1 MITQCV
7 PSSLN
12 LKVVVFDDKDYDF
25 AKMIHHRYPDIPFYL
40 QVGNPYL
47 SDSVDNHTEKLLER
61 YEQLVDL
68 VMQSNDMNHVYVL
81 PQLHTLLW
89 SNKRCIKDNLF
100 YFYKSYLM
108 NNNILI
114 DIIVD

>member
-1 MITQCV
+1 
-7 PSSLN
+7 
-12 LKVVVFDDKDYDF
+12 
-25 AKMIHHRYPDIPFYL
+25 MIHHRYPDIPFYL

-89 SNKRCIKDNLF
+89 SNKKG
-100 YFYKSYLM
+100 
-108 NNNILI
+108 
-114 DIIVD
+114 V